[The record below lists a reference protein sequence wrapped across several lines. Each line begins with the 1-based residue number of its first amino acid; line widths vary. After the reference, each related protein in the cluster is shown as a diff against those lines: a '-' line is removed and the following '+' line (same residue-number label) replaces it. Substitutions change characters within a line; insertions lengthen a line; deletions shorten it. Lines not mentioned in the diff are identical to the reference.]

1 MKKRYQAGACLL
13 AAVMLM
19 TGCSG
24 NGAANPSG
32 ASGSGA
38 SSSSVVEASS
48 GQQDNNVPQTP
59 VVRVEAPEIPLNE
72 MKVEDYVTLGDYQ
85 SIEVTVDSVEAT
97 EENVSALLNEIYVS
111 YVTADN
117 GGIKDRAVQNGD
129 TAVIDFVGKK
139 DGVAFAGGTAQGQDL
154 VIGSGS
160 YIAGFEEGLIGVMP
174 GQTVDL
180 NLTFPEYYDN
190 AELAGQAVV
199 FTVTVQFIRPTEV
212 KREDMK
218 DEIAAQVGLNELGNA
233 EINTVDAL
241 EDYIDVY
248 LTDRYDNAL
257 QNSISLKLV
266 ESCTFGEL
274 PQDMLAYYDQTISD
288 YIGLDSFEATY
299 GFSADT
305 YFTYY
310 YGMTAEQYISSSAE
324 AALKRDLVFQ
334 AIANAENLKVEEE
347 ELQTKLEEY
356 AATGNYASVEELT
369 EGTSREDWRN
379 NIMTEKVMEF
389 LKGKA
394 VVVE

>member
-233 EINTVDAL
+233 EINTIDAL

>member
-59 VVRVEAPEIPLNE
+59 VVRVEAPKIPLNE

-233 EINTVDAL
+233 EINTIDAL

-274 PQDMLAYYDQTISD
+274 PQDMLAYYGQTISD
-288 YIGLDSFEATY
+288 YIGLDGFEATY